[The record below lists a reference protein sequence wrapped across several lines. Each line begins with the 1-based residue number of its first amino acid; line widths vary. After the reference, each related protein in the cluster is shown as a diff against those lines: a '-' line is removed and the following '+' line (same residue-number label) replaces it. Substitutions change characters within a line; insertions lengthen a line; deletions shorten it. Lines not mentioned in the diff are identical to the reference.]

1 MSFNWKVTGML
12 KNSDGGVYSAH
23 IHCSKAETMDGVDQV
38 ADFAY
43 VLTFEPDSTSA
54 NFIPYESLTEEI
66 VLGWA
71 HNGDSES
78 KAEED
83 WILEV
88 DDLGYPTMA
97 TYDNYSHGNADPKA
111 YVEMIVEGELAEI
124 RTATAPAVL
133 PW

>member
-12 KNSDGGVYSAH
+12 KDSEGGVYSAH
-23 IHCSKAETMDGVDQV
+23 IYCSKAETIHGVDQV

-43 VLTFEPDSTSA
+43 VLTFEPDPTSA

-71 HNGDSES
+71 HNVDSDS
-78 KAEED
+78 NAEEHQT
-83 WILEV
+83 IEL
-88 DDLGYPTMA
+88 DDLGYPTIDA
-97 TYDNYSHGNADPKA
+97 YDNFPNADPKA
-111 YVEMIVEGELAEI
+111 HVEMIVEAELAEI
-124 RTATAPAVL
+124 RTATVPAVL